1 MTAMRLTTLE
11 SGLRVASHA
20 MPDLQTAAVGLFAE
34 VGSRDEPEALNG
46 IAHLFEHMVFKGAG
60 GRSARAISEA
70 IEEVGGDLNA
80 ATERDATSF
89 TASIMAEHLP
99 LAVELISDMILRPHF
114 AETDLEREKDVVFQE
129 LAEAR
134 DTPSDMVFDQLWSAA
149 YEGQAL
155 GRSILGEEPTIGSV
169 TVADLHQWRDTHYRG
184 EDVALVAAGRV
195 DHDQLVELAQQ
206 HLAALPPGPKAAH
219 ELARFVGGTRIGRH
233 PTEQAQLTLAF
244 PGPPDTAPDYYA
256 ARLFS
261 DIVGSG
267 ASSRLFQQVREDR
280 GLAYSVSSTL
290 HPYADTGLFYIYA
303 ATARSQAAAAM
314 QLIEGI
320 VRDTPLTATQREL
333 DRVRTQ
339 ARAGLLMSLET
350 PWGQAHY
357 VARQLAVH
365 GRLVD
370 PAEVVDRLLAVTLE
384 ETCAAGARMI
394 AGPCARATI
403 GMPAARAA

>member
-1 MTAMRLTTLE
+1 MTAIRLTTLE
-11 SGLRVASHA
+11 SGLRVATHA

-34 VGSRDEPEALNG
+34 VGSRDEPGALNG

-60 GRSARAISEA
+60 GRSARDISEA

-89 TASIMAEHLP
+89 TATIMAEHVP
-99 LAVELISDMILRPHF
+99 LAVELIADMILKPHF
-114 AETDLEREKDVVFQE
+114 DESDLVREKSVVLQE

-134 DTPSDMVFDQLWSAA
+134 DMPSDMVFDDLWAA
-149 YEGQAL
+149 AFEGQAL
-155 GRSILGEEPTIGSV
+155 GRSILGEESTIESV
-169 TVADLHQWRDTHYRG
+169 AVGDLRHWRDAHYRG
-184 EDVALVAAGRV
+184 ESVTLVAAGKV
-195 DHDQLVELAQQ
+195 DHDELVRMAEQ
-206 HLAALPPGPKAAH
+206 HLAALPAGAGAGH
-219 ELARFVGGTRIGRH
+219 EPARFVGGIRHGRH
-233 PTEQAQLTLAF
+233 PSEQAQLTLAF
-244 PGPPDTAPDYYA
+244 PAPSDAAPDYYA

-261 DIVGSG
+261 DVVGSG

-290 HPYADTGLFYIYA
+290 HPYDDAGLFYIYA
-303 ATARSQAAAAM
+303 ATARSQAAAALR
-314 QLIEGI
+314 LIEGI
-320 VRDTPLTATQREL
+320 VAEAPSSLTQREL

-370 PAEVVDRLLAVTLE
+370 PAEVVEALLAVTLDDARE
-384 ETCAAGARMI
+384 AGARMI
-394 AGPCARATI
+394 AGPSARATI
-403 GMPAARAA
+403 GMPAVRAA

>member
-1 MTAMRLTTLE
+1 
-11 SGLRVASHA
+11 
-20 MPDLQTAAVGLFAE
+20 
-34 VGSRDEPEALNG
+34 
-46 IAHLFEHMVFKGAG
+46 
-60 GRSARAISEA
+60 
-70 IEEVGGDLNA
+70 
-80 ATERDATSF
+80 
-89 TASIMAEHLP
+89 
-99 LAVELISDMILRPHF
+99 MILRPHF
-114 AETDLEREKDVVFQE
+114 ADTDLEREKDVVFQE

-134 DTPSDMVFDQLWSAA
+134 DTPSDMVFDQLWAAA

-155 GRSILGEEPTIGSV
+155 GRSILGEEATIGGI
-169 TVADLHQWRDTHYRG
+169 TVADLHHWRDTHYRG
-184 EDVALVAAGRV
+184 EDAALVAAGKV
-195 DHDQLVELAQQ
+195 DHDQLVELAEAF
-206 HLAALPPGPKAAH
+206 LAALPPGPKAPHAI
-219 ELARFVGGTRIGRH
+219 ARFVGGTRIARH
-233 PTEQAQLTLAF
+233 PTEQAQLTLGF
-244 PGPPDTAPDYYA
+244 PGPCDTAPDYYA

-280 GLAYSVSSTL
+280 GLAYTVSSTL

-303 ATARSQAAAAM
+303 ATARAQAAAAL
-314 QLIEGI
+314 QLIEDI
-320 VRDTPLTATQREL
+320 VQEAARTATQREL

-370 PAEVVDRLLAVTLE
+370 PAEVLDKLLAVTLDDVL
-384 ETCAAGARMI
+384 AAGAAMVS
-394 AGPCARATI
+394 APCARATI

>member
-1 MTAMRLTTLE
+1 MTAMRLTTLA
-11 SGLRVASHA
+11 SGLKVATHG

-34 VGSRDEPEALNG
+34 VGSRDEPACLNG

-60 GRSARAISEA
+60 GRSAREISEA

-99 LAVELISDMILRPHF
+99 LAVELISDMVLRPHF
-114 AETDLEREKDVVFQE
+114 AEGELEREKDVVFQE

-134 DTPSDMVFDQLWSAA
+134 DSPSDMVFDQLWSAA
-149 YEGQAL
+149 FDGQAL
-155 GRSILGEEPTIGSV
+155 GRSILGDETTVGAV
-169 TVADLHQWRDTHYRG
+169 TVADLVDWRDAHYRAEG
-184 EDVALVAAGRV
+184 VTLVAAGRV
-195 DHDQLVELAQQ
+195 DHDHLVELAERY
-206 HLAALPPGPKAAH
+206 LGVLPAGARPKHDPAQ
-219 ELARFVGGTRIGRH
+219 FVGGTRLGRH
-233 PTEQAQLTLAF
+233 PTEQAQLTLGF
-244 PGPPDTAPDYYA
+244 PAPHDQAPDYYA

-280 GLAYSVSSTL
+280 GLAYSVSSSL

-303 ATARSQAAAAM
+303 GTARDQAAVAL
-314 QLIEGI
+314 QLIEEV
-320 VRDTPLTATQREL
+320 VRDTALTATQREL

-370 PAEVVDRLLAVTLE
+370 PAEVIDALLAVTLDDVRE
-384 ETCAAGARMI
+384 AGSRMLD
-394 AGPCARATI
+394 GPIARATI

>member
-1 MTAMRLTTLE
+1 MTAMRLTTLP
-11 SGLRVASHA
+11 SGLRVATHA

-34 VGSRDEPEALNG
+34 VGSRDEPAALNG

-89 TASIMAEHLP
+89 TASIMAEHVP
-99 LAVELISDMILRPHF
+99 LAVELIADMVLRPHF
-114 AETDLEREKDVVFQE
+114 EPGDLEREKDVVFQE

-134 DTPSDMVFDQLWSAA
+134 DSPSDMVFDELWSAA
-149 YEGQAL
+149 FDGQAL
-155 GRSILGEEPTIGSV
+155 GRSILGEEATIGAVS
-169 TVADLHQWRDTHYRG
+169 VADLRHWRDTHYRG

-195 DHDQLVELAQQ
+195 DHDQLVELAQA

-219 ELARFVGGTRIGRH
+219 EVARFVGGTRIGRH
-233 PTEQAQLTLAF
+233 PTEQAQLTLGF
-244 PGPPDTAPDYYA
+244 PAPSDTAPDYYA
-256 ARLFS
+256 ARLFC
-261 DIVGSG
+261 DILGGG

-280 GLAYSVSSTL
+280 GLAYTVSSTL

-303 ATARSQAAAAM
+303 ATARAQAAAALK
-314 QLIEGI
+314 LIEEVVAEG
-320 VRDTPLTATQREL
+320 VTTATQREL

-370 PAEVVDRLLAVTLE
+370 PAEVIDALLAVTLDQVRE
-384 ETCAAGARMI
+384 AGARML

>member
-1 MTAMRLTTLE
+1 MTAMRLSTLE
-11 SGLRVASHA
+11 SGLRVATHA

-34 VGSRDEPEALNG
+34 VGSRDEPGALNG

-60 GRSARAISEA
+60 GRSAREISEA

-89 TASIMAEHLP
+89 TASVMAEHVP
-99 LAVELISDMILRPHF
+99 LAIELISDMVLRPHF
-114 AETDLEREKDVVFQE
+114 ADSDLEREKEVVLQE

-149 YEGQAL
+149 FGGEGL
-155 GRSILGEEPTIGSV
+155 GRSILGEEATIGVVS
-169 TVADLHQWRDTHYRG
+169 VADLCHWRNTHYRG
-184 EDVALVAAGRV
+184 EGVALVAAGRV
-195 DHDQLVELAQQ
+195 DHDQLVDLAAR
-206 HLAALPPGPKAAH
+206 HFAALPPGRKAPH
-219 ELARFVGGTRIGRH
+219 EVAEFVGGTSFGRH
-233 PTEQAQLTLAF
+233 PTEQAQLTLGY
-244 PGPPDTAPDYYA
+244 PAPSDRDLDYYA

-303 ATARSQAAAAM
+303 ATSRSQAPAAL
-314 QLIEGI
+314 QLIEEI
-320 VRDTPLTATQREL
+320 VQVTAVSATQREL

-370 PAEVVDRLLAVTLE
+370 PAEVIDSLAAITLDE
-384 ETCAAGARMI
+384 VRACGARMVI
-394 AGPCARATI
+394 GPCARATI

>member
-1 MTAMRLTTLE
+1 MTAMRLTTLD
-11 SGLRVASHA
+11 SGLRVATHA
-20 MPDLQTAAVGLFAE
+20 MPDLQTAAVGLFTE
-34 VGSRDEPEALNG
+34 VGSRDEPAPLNG

-60 GRSARAISEA
+60 GRSARGISEA

-89 TASIMAEHLP
+89 TATVMAEHVP

-114 AETDLEREKDVVFQE
+114 AESDLEREKDVVFQE

-149 YEGQAL
+149 FEGQAL
-155 GRSILGEEPTIGSV
+155 GRSILGEEATIGAV
-169 TVADLHQWRDTHYRG
+169 TVADLHHWRDLHYRG

-195 DHDQLVELAQQ
+195 DHDQLVELAQH

-219 ELARFVGGTRIGRH
+219 EIARFVGGTRIARH

-244 PGPPDTAPDYYA
+244 PAPCDTAPDYYA

-267 ASSRLFQQVREDR
+267 ASSRLFQQVREER

-290 HPYADTGLFYIYA
+290 HPYADIGLFYIYA
-303 ATARSQAAAAM
+303 ATARSQAAAALE
-314 QLIEGI
+314 LIEEI
-320 VRDTPLTATQREL
+320 VRDAPLTATQREL

-370 PAEVVDRLLAVTLE
+370 PAEVVDRLSAVTLDQVRE
-384 ETCAAGARMI
+384 AGARMVS
-394 AGPCARATI
+394 GPCARATI
-403 GMPAARAA
+403 GMPAAIAA

>member
-1 MTAMRLTTLE
+1 MTAMRLTTLD

-34 VGSRDEPEALNG
+34 VGSRDEPAALNG

-60 GRSARAISEA
+60 GRSARDISEA

-80 ATERDATSF
+80 STERDATSF
-89 TASIMAEHLP
+89 TAAIMAEHLP

-114 AETDLEREKDVVFQE
+114 AESDLEREKDVVFQE

-149 YEGQAL
+149 FEGQAL
-155 GRSILGEEPTIGSV
+155 GCSILGDEATVGSV
-169 TVADLHQWRDTHYRG
+169 TVADLNHWRDLHYRG

-195 DHDQLVELAQQ
+195 DHDQLVELAVQ
-206 HLAALPPGPKAAH
+206 HLSALPPGPKAAH
-219 ELARFVGGTRIGRH
+219 EIARFVGGTRVGRH

-244 PGPPDTAPDYYA
+244 PAPNDTAADYYA

-261 DIVGSG
+261 EIVGGG

-290 HPYADTGLFYIYA
+290 HPYADIGIFYIYA
-303 ATARSQAAAAM
+303 ATARSQAAAAL
-314 QLIEGI
+314 QLIEEI
-320 VRDTPLTATQREL
+320 VRGTATSATQREL

-339 ARAGLLMSLET
+339 ARASLLMSLET

-370 PAEVVDRLLAVTLE
+370 PAEVIDKLLAVTLDE
-384 ETCAAGARMI
+384 VREAGARMT
-394 AGPCARATI
+394 AGPCAKATI
-403 GMPAARAA
+403 GVPAARAA

>member
-11 SGLRVASHA
+11 SGLRVATHA

-34 VGSRDEPEALNG
+34 VGSRDEPAALNG

-60 GRSARAISEA
+60 GRSARDISEA

-89 TASIMAEHLP
+89 TATVMAEHVP
-99 LAVELISDMILRPHF
+99 LAVELIADMVLRPHF
-114 AETDLEREKDVVFQE
+114 ADGDLEREKDVVFQE

-134 DTPSDMVFDQLWSAA
+134 DTPSDMVFDHLWSAA
-149 YEGQAL
+149 FEGQAL
-155 GRSILGEEPTIGSV
+155 GRSILGEEATIAAV
-169 TVADLHQWRDTHYRG
+169 TVADLCHWRDTHYRA
-184 EDVALVAAGRV
+184 EDVSLVAAGKV
-195 DHDQLVELAQQ
+195 DHDQLVALAGRF
-206 HLAALPPGPKAAH
+206 LAALPPGPRAAH
-219 ELARFVGGTRIGRH
+219 EVARFVGGNRIGRH

-244 PGPPDTAPDYYA
+244 PAPCDTAPDYYA

-303 ATARSQAAAAM
+303 ATARRQAAAAL
-314 QLIEGI
+314 QLIEDI
-320 VRDTPLTATQREL
+320 VQDAAVTATQREL

-370 PAEVVDRLLAVTLE
+370 PAEVIDALAAVTLDE
-384 ETCAAGARMI
+384 VLACGARMVS
-394 AGPCARATI
+394 GPCARATI
-403 GMPAARAA
+403 GMPAAVAA

>member
-1 MTAMRLTTLE
+1 MRLTTLP
-11 SGLRVASHA
+11 SGLRVASHS
-20 MPDLQTAAVGLFAE
+20 MPGLQTAAVGLFAE

-60 GRSARAISEA
+60 GRSARDISEA

-80 ATERDATSF
+80 ATDRDATSF
-89 TASIMAEHLP
+89 TASVMAEHVP

-134 DTPSDMVFDQLWSAA
+134 DSPSDMVFDQLWSAA
-149 YEGQAL
+149 FDGQAL
-155 GRSILGEEPTIGSV
+155 GRSILGEEPTIGAV
-169 TVADLHQWRDTHYRG
+169 TVADLHHWRDVHYRG
-184 EDVALVAAGRV
+184 EDVALVAAGKV
-195 DHDQLVELAQQ
+195 DHDQLVALAEQ
-206 HLAALPPGPKAAH
+206 HLSALPPGPKVAH
-219 ELARFVGGTRIGRH
+219 EIATFVGGTRLGRH
-233 PTEQAQLTLAF
+233 PTEQAQLTLGFRA
-244 PGPPDTAPDYYA
+244 PSDTDPDYYA

-261 DIVGSG
+261 DILGSG

-280 GLAYSVSSTL
+280 GLAYTVSSSL
-290 HPYADTGLFYIYA
+290 QPYADTGLFYIYA
-303 ATARSQAAAAM
+303 ATARGQAAAALD
-314 QLIEGI
+314 LIEEI
-320 VRDTPLTATQREL
+320 VREAPLSVTQREL

-357 VARQLAVH
+357 VARMLAIH

-370 PAEVVDRLLAVTLE
+370 PAEVIDKLQAVTLDE
-384 ETCAAGARMI
+384 VRAYGALSVS
-394 AGPCARATI
+394 GPCARATI
-403 GMPAARAA
+403 GMPAAVAA

>member
-20 MPDLQTAAVGLFAE
+20 MPDLQTAAVGLFAD
-34 VGSRDEPEALNG
+34 VGSRNEPASLNG

-80 ATERDATSF
+80 ATDRDATSF
-89 TASIMAEHLP
+89 TASVMAEHVP
-99 LAVELISDMILRPHF
+99 LAVELIADMVLRPHF
-114 AETDLEREKDVVFQE
+114 DEPDLEREKDVVLQE

-134 DTPSDMVFDQLWSAA
+134 DSPSDMVFDQLWAA
-149 YEGQAL
+149 AFEGQAL
-155 GRSILGEEPTIGSV
+155 GRSILGEEATIGAV
-169 TVADLHQWRDTHYRG
+169 TVADLDHWRDAHYRG
-184 EDVALVAAGRV
+184 EGVILVAAGKV
-195 DHDQLVELAQQ
+195 DHDQLVELAGR
-206 HLAALPPGPKAAH
+206 HLAAMPAGAAAAH
-219 ELARFVGGTRIGRH
+219 EPGCFIGGTRIGRH
-233 PTEQAQLTLAF
+233 PTEQAQLTLGYPA
-244 PGPPDTAPDYYA
+244 PSDKAPDYYA
-256 ARLFS
+256 ARLFC

-280 GLAYSVSSTL
+280 GLAYTVNSTL
-290 HPYADTGLFYIYA
+290 HPYADIGLFYIYA
-303 ATARSQAAAAM
+303 ATARSQAAAALE
-314 QLIEGI
+314 LIEEI
-320 VRDTPLTATQREL
+320 VADTVTTATQREL

-370 PAEVVDRLLAVTLE
+370 PAEVVESLLAVTLDDVR
-384 ETCAAGARMI
+384 AAGARMLS
-394 AGPCARATI
+394 GSRARATI

>member
-1 MTAMRLTTLE
+1 MTAMRLTTLD
-11 SGLRVASHA
+11 SGLRVATHA

-34 VGSRDEPEALNG
+34 VGSRDETAALNG

-60 GRSARAISEA
+60 GRSSREISEA

-80 ATERDATSF
+80 ATDRDSTSF
-89 TASIMAEHLP
+89 TASVMAEHVP
-99 LAVELISDMILRPHF
+99 LAVELISDMVLRPHF
-114 AETDLEREKDVVFQE
+114 EGSDLEREKDVVLQE

-134 DTPSDMVFDQLWSAA
+134 DSPCDMVFDQLWSVAFD
-149 YEGQAL
+149 GQAL
-155 GRSILGEEPTIGSV
+155 GRSILGEELTIAAV
-169 TVADLHQWRDTHYRG
+169 TVADLCRWRDRHYRG
-184 EDVALVAAGRV
+184 DDVALVAAGKV
-195 DHDQLVELAQQ
+195 NHDQLVELAGR
-206 HLAALPPGPKAAH
+206 HFAALPPGPKAPH
-219 ELARFVGGTRIGRH
+219 ERAQFVGGTRLGRH
-233 PTEQAQLTLAF
+233 PTEQAQLTLGF
-244 PGPPDTAPDYYA
+244 PAPSDSAPDYYA

-290 HPYADTGLFYIYA
+290 HPHADTGLFYIYA
-303 ATARSQAAAAM
+303 ATARSQAAAAL
-314 QLIEGI
+314 QLIEEI
-320 VRDTPLTATQREL
+320 VRDTAVSATQREL

-370 PAEVVDRLLAVTLE
+370 PVEVIDSLLAVTLDE
-384 ETCAAGARMI
+384 VRAYGARMV
-394 AGPCARATI
+394 AGSCARATI

>member
-1 MTAMRLTTLE
+1 MTAMRLTTLD
-11 SGLRVASHA
+11 SGLRVATHA

-34 VGSRDEPEALNG
+34 VGSRDEPADLNG

-60 GRSARAISEA
+60 GRSARDISEA

-80 ATERDATSF
+80 ATERDSTSF
-89 TASIMAEHLP
+89 TASVMAEHVP
-99 LAVELISDMILRPHF
+99 LAVELIADMVLRPHF
-114 AETDLEREKDVVFQE
+114 EGSDLEREKDVVFQE

-134 DTPSDMVFDQLWSAA
+134 DSPCDMVFDHLWSAA
-149 YEGQAL
+149 FDGQAL
-155 GRSILGEEPTIGSV
+155 GRSILGEEATIGAV
-169 TVADLHQWRDTHYRG
+169 TVADLGHWRDTHYCG
-184 EDVALVAAGRV
+184 EDVALVAAGKV
-195 DHDQLVELAQQ
+195 DHDQLVELATS
-206 HLAALPPGPKAAH
+206 HFAALPPGFRGPQAIAQ
-219 ELARFVGGTRIGRH
+219 FVGGTRLGRH
-233 PTEQAQLTLAF
+233 PTEQAQLTLGYPA
-244 PGPPDTAPDYYA
+244 PSDSAPDYYA

-290 HPYADTGLFYIYA
+290 HPHADTGLFYIYA
-303 ATARSQAAAAM
+303 ATARAQAAAAL
-314 QLIEGI
+314 QLIEEI
-320 VRDTPLTATQREL
+320 VRDTAASATQREL

-370 PAEVVDRLLAVTLE
+370 PAEVIDSLLAVTLDE
-384 ETCAAGARMI
+384 VRACGARMVS
-394 AGPCARATI
+394 GPHARATI

>member
-11 SGLRVASHA
+11 SGLRVASHT

-34 VGSRDEPEALNG
+34 VGSRAEPAPLNG

-60 GRSARAISEA
+60 GRSARDLNEA

-80 ATERDATSF
+80 ATDRDGTSF
-89 TASIMAEHLP
+89 TATVMAEHVP
-99 LAVELISDMILRPHF
+99 LAVELIADMILRPHF
-114 AETDLEREKDVVFQE
+114 AQIDLEREKDVVFQE

-134 DTPSDMVFDQLWSAA
+134 DTPSDMVFDELWAA
-149 YEGQAL
+149 AFEGQAL
-155 GRSILGEEPTIGSV
+155 GRSILGDEATIGAV
-169 TVADLHQWRDTHYRG
+169 TVGDLGHWRDLHYRAQG
-184 EDVALVAAGRV
+184 VSLVAAGKV
-195 DHDQLVELAQQ
+195 DHDQLVELAAG
-206 HLAALPPGPKAAH
+206 HFAALPAGPAAGY
-219 ELARFVGGTRIGRH
+219 EPARFVGGTRFGRH
-233 PTEQAQLTLAF
+233 PTEQAQLTLGF
-244 PGPPDTAPDYYA
+244 PAPNDTAPDYYA

-261 DIVGSG
+261 DIIGSG

-290 HPYADTGLFYIYA
+290 HPYEDVGLFYIYA
-303 ATARSQAAAAM
+303 ATARSQAAAAL
-314 QLIEGI
+314 QLIEEI
-320 VRDTPLTATQREL
+320 VAGTASSVTQREL

-357 VARQLAVH
+357 VARQLAVY

-370 PAEVVDRLLAVTLE
+370 PAEVVERLLAVTLDE
-384 ETCAAGARMI
+384 VRAAGAHMVV
-394 AGPCARATI
+394 GPCARATI
-403 GMPAARAA
+403 GVPAVQAA

>member
-1 MTAMRLTTLE
+1 MTAMRLTTLD
-11 SGLRVASHA
+11 SGLKVATHA
-20 MPDLQTAAVGLFAE
+20 MPDLQTATVGLFAE
-34 VGSRDEPEALNG
+34 VGSRDEPAPLNG

-89 TASIMAEHLP
+89 TASVMAEHVP
-99 LAVELISDMILRPHF
+99 LAVELIADMILKPHF
-114 AETDLEREKDVVFQE
+114 AEIDLEREKDVVFQE

-149 YEGQAL
+149 FDGQAL
-155 GRSILGEEPTIGSV
+155 GRSILGEESTIGSV
-169 TVADLHQWRDTHYRG
+169 RVADLNHWRDLHYRA
-184 EDVALVAAGRV
+184 EDVALVAAGKV
-195 DHDQLVELAQQ
+195 DHDRLVELAAT

-219 ELARFVGGTRIGRH
+219 AVAEFVGGTRIGSH
-233 PTEQAQLTLAF
+233 PTEQAQLTLGF
-244 PGPPDTAPDYYA
+244 PAPCDTAPDYYA

-280 GLAYSVSSTL
+280 GLAYSVSSTV

-303 ATARSQAAAAM
+303 GTARSQAAAALD
-314 QLIEGI
+314 LIGEI
-320 VRDTPLTATQREL
+320 VRDAPASLTQREL

-370 PAEVVDRLLAVTLE
+370 PAEIIERLLAVTLADVS
-384 ETCAAGARMI
+384 AAGARMI
-394 AGPCARATI
+394 SGPCARATI

>member
-1 MTAMRLTTLE
+1 ML
-11 SGLRVASHA
+11 
-20 MPDLQTAAVGLFAE
+20 
-34 VGSRDEPEALNG
+34 
-46 IAHLFEHMVFKGAG
+46 
-60 GRSARAISEA
+60 
-70 IEEVGGDLNA
+70 
-80 ATERDATSF
+80 
-89 TASIMAEHLP
+89 
-99 LAVELISDMILRPHF
+99 HF
-114 AETDLEREKDVVFQE
+114 
-129 LAEAR
+129 
-134 DTPSDMVFDQLWSAA
+134 
-149 YEGQAL
+149 
-155 GRSILGEEPTIGSV
+155 
-169 TVADLHQWRDTHYRG
+169 
-184 EDVALVAAGRV
+184 
-195 DHDQLVELAQQ
+195 
-206 HLAALPPGPKAAH
+206 AALPPGPKAAH
-219 ELARFVGGTRIGRH
+219 EIATFVGGARIGRH

-244 PGPPDTAPDYYA
+244 PAPCDTAPDYYA

-303 ATARSQAAAAM
+303 ATARSQAAAAL
-314 QLIEGI
+314 QLIEEI

-370 PAEVVDRLLAVTLE
+370 PAEVIEKLLAVTLE
-384 ETCAAGARMI
+384 DVQAAGAEMI
-394 AGPCARATI
+394 SGPCARATI

>member
-11 SGLRVASHA
+11 SGLRVATHA
-20 MPDLQTAAVGLFAE
+20 MPDLQTAAVGLFA
-34 VGSRDEPEALNG
+34 VAGSRDEPEVLNG

-60 GRSARAISEA
+60 GRSARDISEA

-89 TASIMAEHLP
+89 TASVMAEHVP
-99 LAVELISDMILRPHF
+99 LAVELIADMILRPHF
-114 AETDLEREKDVVFQE
+114 TDSELAREKDVVFQE

-149 YEGQAL
+149 FDGQAL
-155 GRSILGEEPTIGSV
+155 GRSILGEEATIGAV
-169 TVADLHQWRDTHYRG
+169 TVADLFPWRDTHYRG

-195 DHDQLVELAQQ
+195 DHDQLVALAQT

-219 ELARFVGGTRIGRH
+219 EIAQFVGGTRIGRH
-233 PTEQAQLTLAF
+233 PTEQAQLTLGF
-244 PGPPDTAPDYYA
+244 PAPHDTAPDYYA
-256 ARLFS
+256 GRLFS

-290 HPYADTGLFYIYA
+290 HPYADAGLFYIYA
-303 ATARSQAAAAM
+303 ATARAQATAAL
-314 QLIEGI
+314 QLIEDI
-320 VRDTPLTATQREL
+320 VRDAPATATQREL

-370 PAEVVDRLLAVTLE
+370 PAEVINSLNAVTLDE
-384 ETCAAGARMI
+384 VRACGARMV

-403 GMPAARAA
+403 GMPAAVAA

>member
-1 MTAMRLTTLE
+1 MTAMRLTTLA

-20 MPDLQTAAVGLFAE
+20 MPGLQTAAVGLFTE

-60 GRSARAISEA
+60 GRSARDLNEA

-149 YEGQAL
+149 YDGQPL
-155 GRSILGEEPTIGSV
+155 GRSILGEEATIGR
-169 TVADLHQWRDTHYRG
+169 VAVSDLHAWRDTHYRG
-184 EDVALVAAGRV
+184 EDVALVAAGKV
-195 DHDQLVELAQQ
+195 DHDQLVELAQNFF
-206 HLAALPPGPKAAH
+206 AALPPGPKAPH
-219 ELARFVGGTRIGRH
+219 EIARFVGGKRIARH

-244 PGPPDTAPDYYA
+244 PGPCDTDPDYYA

-290 HPYADTGLFYIYA
+290 HPYADTGLFYVYA
-303 ATARSQAAAAM
+303 ATARSQAAAALE
-314 QLIEGI
+314 LIEEI
-320 VRDTPLTATQREL
+320 VHDTARTATQREL

-370 PAEVVDRLLAVTLE
+370 PGEVTGRLLAVTLDE
-384 ETCAAGARMI
+384 VLAAGARMVS
-394 AGPCARATI
+394 GPCARATI
-403 GMPAARAA
+403 GMPAGRAA